1 MAAPRYDILIEEGA
15 TFYKVLTVRKK
26 AVPATPPNAATGDPG
41 SAYQPPVPIDL
52 TGQVITGSIKASYLE
67 GSPVIANFSCS
78 LIDAVN
84 GKIGIELPASVTAG
98 LVADAD
104 KNGVFSGNTLAPV
117 TIGFYDIE
125 ALHTVS
131 GFVTKVLRGSVQYQ
145 DEITTG
151 A

>member
-15 TFYKVLTVRKK
+15 TFYKVLTIRKK
-26 AVPATPPNAATGDPG
+26 AVPATPPNASTGDPG

-52 TGQVITGSIKASYLE
+52 TGQTISGSIKATYLE

-84 GKIGIELPASVTAG
+84 GKIGIELPATTTAG
-98 LVADAD
+98 MIADAA
-104 KNGVFSGNTLAPV
+104 KAGVFTGTTLAPV

-125 ALHTVS
+125 ALHAVS
-131 GFVTKVLRGSVQYQ
+131 GFVTKILKGSVQYQ
-145 DEITTG
+145 DEITTS
-151 A
+151 